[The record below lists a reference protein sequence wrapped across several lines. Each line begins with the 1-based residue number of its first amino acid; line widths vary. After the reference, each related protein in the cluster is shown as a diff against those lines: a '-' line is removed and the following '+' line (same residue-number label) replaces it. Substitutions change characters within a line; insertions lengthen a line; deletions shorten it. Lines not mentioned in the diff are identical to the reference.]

1 MKRDNKQKSFT
12 LIELLV
18 ATTIFGIVASI
29 AFGAAASLVQHQTEI
44 ITTQNIMSNSS
55 YAIEYMERS
64 LRMAHRDDN
73 GSCVD
78 QADTNYRLI
87 TVDHIRFLD
96 YQDHCHEF
104 LLENGQIKEG
114 VSSDNTDASLGTP
127 VALTSGN
134 LQVGDL
140 SFVITG
146 DINYRQPRVTTSFRI
161 EDPNVGTGL
170 FLQSTAS
177 QRNLNF

>member
-1 MKRDNKQKSFT
+1 MKRYNKQNSFT
-12 LIELLV
+12 LIELMV
-18 ATTIFGIVASI
+18 AITVFGIVAGI
-29 AFGAAASLVQHQTEI
+29 AFGAAASLVRHQTEI

-64 LRMAHRDDN
+64 LRMAHRDDD

-78 QADTNYRLI
+78 QSDTNYRLI

-96 YQDHCHEF
+96 YQDNCHEF

-114 VSSDNTDASLGTP
+114 VSSDDTDANLGTP

-134 LQVGDL
+134 YKLT
-140 SFVITG
+140 I
-146 DINYRQPRVTTSFRI
+146 
-161 EDPNVGTGL
+161 
-170 FLQSTAS
+170 
-177 QRNLNF
+177 